1 MPPFTSGTVIDRLA
15 KHYPDELWAVR
26 ELLGVMKPGMDGSV
40 IESLKRNYKKFSVP
54 DVKKLLL
61 LMPAFTSG
69 TVIDSLAKHYPD
81 ELWAVRELLSGMQ
94 TGLSN
99 IPVDLY

>member
-1 MPPFTSGTVIDRLA
+1 MPP
-15 KHYPDELWAVR
+15 
-26 ELLGVMKPGMDGSV
+26 
-40 IESLKRNYKKFSVP
+40 
-54 DVKKLLL
+54 
-61 LMPAFTSG
+61 FTSG

-99 IPVDLY
+99 IPVDLYWPIVGPSSPEEKVFYMLRRGW